1 MAEFSYLV
9 LFSVWWWY
17 AVLVEENEDNLASY
31 RYAVGKG
38 TEFQQLFKIT
48 VDIVL

>member
-1 MAEFSYLV
+1 MVEFSYLA
-9 LFSVWWWY
+9 LYSFCWWY
-17 AVLVEENEDNLASY
+17 AVLFEENEDNLASH

-38 TEFQQLFKIT
+38 TKFQQLFKIT